1 MKISTRLILIL
12 TLSVN
17 AVMLLATFL
26 ILRQTE
32 ANLLAAAKD
41 EIRAHAATLRIALEE
56 NYASGHRLDAQRLI
70 NRLSENADIYGAILF
85 NAAGKIEVVSNSL
98 IAGEIN
104 YPGEVKLAIQE
115 KQPMEV
121 FRQINNQDVFSV
133 IAPLQS
139 GGSVIGVIEI
149 AQQISFIRAELG
161 QERRNIA
168 VTAIS
173 LSAIILLVASFVLHF
188 NLTRPVQALLNGAIA
203 VGKGDLSHR
212 VAVTRSGGELTR
224 LATEF
229 NHMAAQLAA
238 QRAALAHETEERL
251 SLERQL
257 RHSERLAAVGRLAAG
272 VAHEVGAPLQVIDG
286 RAKQLLDRHEAP
298 LATRQRNLTIIR
310 AQAERITRI
319 VRQML
324 NLSRPY
330 NLQRTPTKLGEL
342 IGEVIEAVEISAA
355 RNGVTIET
363 ACAPEKLTDYLVDID
378 AGLILQALLNICQ
391 NAIQAMAEGG
401 HLKVECL
408 TESTGKTPML
418 VIKISDTGPGIP
430 PEHLEKIFDPFYTTK
445 EVGHGTG
452 LGLAV
457 SSRIVQEHGGQLEAA
472 NNPTGGAVF
481 LLRLPQANLI
491 EVNV

>member
-1 MKISTRLILIL
+1 MKISTRLIILL

-17 AVMLLATFL
+17 TVMLIATFL

-32 ANLLAAAKD
+32 ANLMRAAKD
-41 EIRAHAATLRIALEE
+41 EIRAHATTLRIALEE
-56 NYASGHRLDAQRLI
+56 NYASGRSLDAQRLI
-70 NRLSENADIYGAILF
+70 NRLSENTNIYGAILF
-85 NAAGKIEVVSNSL
+85 NAEGKIEVVSNSL

-104 YPGEVKLAIQE
+104 YPGEVKLAIRQ
-115 KQPMEV
+115 KQSIEV

-133 IAPLQS
+133 IAPLQN
-139 GGSVIGVIEI
+139 GNTVVGVIEI
-149 AQQISFIRAELG
+149 AQQVSFIRAELV

-168 VTAIS
+168 VTAAS
-173 LSAIILLVASFVLHF
+173 LSAIILLVASLVLHF
-188 NLTRPVQALLNGAIA
+188 NLTRPVLSLLNGAIA
-203 VGKGDLSHR
+203 IGKGDLSHR
-212 VAVTRSGGELTR
+212 VAVTRSSGELIR

-229 NHMAAQLAA
+229 NHMAAQLAE
-238 QRAALAHETEERL
+238 QHAALARETEERL
-251 SLERQL
+251 SLERRL

-286 RAKQLLDRHEAP
+286 RAKQLLERHEAP
-298 LATRQRNLTIIR
+298 LETRQRNLIIIR
-310 AQAERITRI
+310 TQAERITRI

-330 NLQRTPTKLGEL
+330 NLQRVRTNLREL
-342 IGEVIEAVEISAA
+342 IAEVLESMEISAA
-355 RNGVTIET
+355 RNGVKMET
-363 ACAPEKLTDYLVDID
+363 TCESDYLVDID

-391 NAIQAMAEGG
+391 NAIQAMPEGG

-408 TESTGKTPML
+408 TDRLSKTPMV

-430 PEHLEKIFDPFYTTK
+430 PEHLEQIFDPFYTTK
-445 EVGHGTG
+445 DVGHGTG

-472 NNPTGGAVF
+472 NNPAGGVGF
-481 LLRLPQANLI
+481 LLRLPQANLN